1 MLDSL
6 LEGALLIFQ
15 LKPFLY
21 MLIGIAI
28 GFWVGILP
36 GIGGSATLA
45 IMLPFIFK
53 MSPQEGIPFLLGMHS
68 VIQTTGDITS
78 VLFGIPGEPTTA
90 ATIMDGYPMAKN
102 GEAGRAL
109 GAALASSLVGA
120 IIGAIA
126 LVLAIPL
133 IRPLI
138 LSFGSPEM
146 LMVIV
151 IGLTCISS
159 LSGSGGRGLVVG
171 LLAGGLGMLGA
182 MVGEASQTGT
192 LRYTFGLQYLWDGIP
207 LVPVT
212 IGIFTI
218 PELIDLK
225 VRGTSIAA
233 MDIPLEKL
241 GRGVREG
248 VKDTFR
254 HFWLVIRCSLI
265 GCGLGVLPGPG
276 GAVSQWVSYAHAV
289 QSAGKEERAGFG
301 KGDVRGVLG
310 PGAANNS
317 KEGAGLIPT
326 VAFGIPASSGMAIL
340 LSGFIILGL
349 TPGPEMLTTH
359 LALTFS
365 MAWTIALANII
376 TVAVGL
382 LFINHLAKLT
392 TVRGS
397 LLIPGII
404 FLCFLGAYG
413 TESRLGDLVLM
424 LVAGLVGYGMLRG
437 GLPRP
442 PFLIGLILGE
452 LAETYLAISNQ
463 AYGYSW
469 LLRPGV
475 MVLLALALA
484 VALHPVFAG
493 RWAGRAKVVGG

>member
-21 MLIGIAI
+21 MLVGIFV

-36 GIGGSATLA
+36 GISGSATLA
-45 IMLPFIFK
+45 IMLPFIYR
-53 MSPQEGIPFLLGMHS
+53 MTPQEGIALLLGMHS
-68 VIQTTGDITS
+68 VIQTTGDLTS

-102 GEAGRAL
+102 GEAGRAM

-120 IIGAIA
+120 LIGAIA

-133 IRPLI
+133 IRPLL

-159 LSGSGGRGLVVG
+159 LSGKGGRGLVVG
-171 LLAGGLGMLGA
+171 LLAGGLGMLAA

-218 PELIDLK
+218 PEIIDLK
-225 VRGTSIAA
+225 VSGTAITAL
-233 MDIPLEKL
+233 DIPLAQL

-248 VKDTFR
+248 VRDTFR
-254 HFWLVIRCSLI
+254 HFWLVVRCSLI

-289 QSAGKEERAGFG
+289 QSAKKEERGGFG

-326 VAFGIPASSGMAIL
+326 VALGIPASTGMAVL

-349 TPGPEMLTTH
+349 TPGPEMLTSH

-376 TVAVGL
+376 TVTVCL
-382 LFINHLAKLT
+382 LFIKHLARLT
-392 TVRGS
+392 MVRGS

-404 FLCFLGAYG
+404 FLCFLGTCTTANQ
-413 TESRLGDLVLM
+413 TGDLLLM
-424 LVAGLVGYGMLRG
+424 LGAGLLGYGMLRA

-442 PFLIGLILGE
+442 PFLIGLILGRM
-452 LAETYLAISNQ
+452 AETYLGISNQ

-475 MVLLALALA
+475 LVLLT
-484 VALHPVFAG
+484 VALLVAVQPFLSWRRLG
-493 RWAGRAKVVGG
+493 RGKVVGG